1 MHFLSGSD
9 AVAPL
14 NLLNILLLTSTN
26 FGLSSNLVPNYQGA
40 PLSPALP
47 LVQPPGLISG
57 PGGQSSP
64 ASLTNILLSGLT
76 GVYKSG
82 RHLVSELKKGKD
94 KTPKFIFDRGM
105 EKLRTDRIL
114 SEYVKRI
121 KNPFNAAG
129 KVDRRRIKPEGIK
142 PQLKSRKI
150 PCRRIAHA
158 SSKARKICRDIK
170 RRLTA
175 AKKVRT
181 KKRKSKPQQNS
192 FN

>member
-1 MHFLSGSD
+1 M
-9 AVAPL
+9 
-14 NLLNILLLTSTN
+14 
-26 FGLSSNLVPNYQGA
+26 
-40 PLSPALP
+40 
-47 LVQPPGLISG
+47 
-57 PGGQSSP
+57 
-64 ASLTNILLSGLT
+64 
-76 GVYKSG
+76 
-82 RHLVSELKKGKD
+82 SELKKGKD

-158 SSKARKICRDIK
+158 SSKARKICSDIRR
-170 RRLTA
+170 RRLA
-175 AKKVRT
+175 AVKVKSR
-181 KKRKSKPQQNS
+181 KRKNKPRL
-192 FN
+192 

>member
-14 NLLNILLLTSTN
+14 NLLNILLLPSSN
-26 FGLSSNLVPNYQGA
+26 FGLSSNLVPNYQQSY
-40 PLSPALP
+40 PLSLSQASPVLP
-47 LVQPPGLISG
+47 LPEPPS
-57 PGGQSSP
+57 QSS
-64 ASLTNILLSGLT
+64 SLTNILLSGLT

-82 RHLVSELKKGKD
+82 LHLVSELKKGKD

-158 SSKARKICRDIK
+158 SSKARKICSDIRK
-170 RRLTA
+170 RRLAA
-175 AKKVRT
+175 AKKGKFR
-181 KKRKSKPQQNS
+181 KRKNKP
-192 FN
+192 

>member
-1 MHFLSGSD
+1 M
-9 AVAPL
+9 APL
-14 NLLNILLLTSTN
+14 NLLNILLLTSSN
-26 FGLSSNLVPNYQGA
+26 FGVSSNLVPDYQQA
-40 PLSPALP
+40 SPLSL
-47 LVQPPGLISG
+47 SG
-57 PGGQSSP
+57 SGGQSAP

-82 RHLVSELKKGKD
+82 RHLVSELKKSKD

-114 SEYVKRI
+114 SDYVKRI

-158 SSKARKICRDIK
+158 SSKARKICSDIRR
-170 RRLTA
+170 RRLSA
-175 AKKVRT
+175 AKKVRSR
-181 KKRKSKPQQNS
+181 KKTRPGVDKVKPKVW
-192 FN
+192 FK

>member
-14 NLLNILLLTSTN
+14 NLLNILLLPSSN
-26 FGLSSNLVPNYQGA
+26 FGLSSNLVSNYQQSY
-40 PLSPALP
+40 PLSLSQASPESAT
-47 LVQPPGLISG
+47 
-57 PGGQSSP
+57 QSS
-64 ASLTNILLSGLT
+64 SLTNILLSGLT

-82 RHLVSELKKGKD
+82 LHLASELKKGKD

-158 SSKARKICRDIK
+158 SSKARKICRDNRRRRLSAAKEVKSRKRK
-170 RRLTA
+170 RRPLL
-175 AKKVRT
+175 
-181 KKRKSKPQQNS
+181 
-192 FN
+192 

>member
-14 NLLNILLLTSTN
+14 NLLNILLLPSSN
-26 FGLSSNLVPNYQGA
+26 FGLSSNLVPNYQQPSY
-40 PLSPALP
+40 PLSLSQASPVLP
-47 LVQPPGLISG
+47 LAGPPS
-57 PGGQSSP
+57 PSSP
-64 ASLTNILLSGLT
+64 SSSLTNILLSGLT

-82 RHLVSELKKGKD
+82 LHLVSELKKGKD

-158 SSKARKICRDIK
+158 SSKARKICSDIRR
-170 RRLTA
+170 RRLA
-175 AKKVRT
+175 AARKVKSR
-181 KKRKSKPQQNS
+181 KRKNKP
-192 FN
+192 

>member
-14 NLLNILLLTSTN
+14 NLLNILLLPSSN
-26 FGLSSNLVPNYQGA
+26 FGLSSNLVPNYQQSY
-40 PLSPALP
+40 PLSLSQASPVLP
-47 LVQPPGLISG
+47 LPEPPS
-57 PGGQSSP
+57 QSS
-64 ASLTNILLSGLT
+64 SLTNILLSGLT

-82 RHLVSELKKGKD
+82 LHLVSELKKGKD

-158 SSKARKICRDIK
+158 SSKARKICSDIRK
-170 RRLTA
+170 RRLAA
-175 AKKVRT
+175 AKKVKFR
-181 KKRKSKPQQNS
+181 KRKNKP
-192 FN
+192 